1 MPGVATPGRRMRV
14 VVVDDSSVARQ
25 VIRRGLETNLPIDV
39 VGAAADGA
47 SGLSVVEGCRP
58 DGVVLDVEMPGM
70 DGVTAL
76 EEMRRRWP
84 KLASVIFTGSSK
96 ANAGM
101 EARAL
106 AAGAIGVVRKPPPLP
121 SQEHAMR
128 YVQEKVGEPL
138 LRMHRSSS
146 AAADA
151 APSAAAAPSV
161 PERARTSGFHAVVIG
176 ASTGGPDA
184 LEQVLRTFTPALA
197 VPVLVV
203 QHIGESL
210 GRSLLER
217 FTHICRVPV
226 VEGAE
231 GTPVTAGRVY
241 IAAPGK
247 HLEVRRT
254 PDGPVLRTT
263 MAAPEHFVRPA
274 VDVLF
279 RSAVTVWE
287 RHLLAV
293 VLTGMGEDG
302 AAGCRLIK
310 AAGGS
315 VLVQDRA
322 SSVVWGMPGAVY
334 NAGLADAVL
343 AIPQVGPAILTR
355 TASLALARPA
365 QPTGVTP

>member
-1 MPGVATPGRRMRV
+1 MMPAVAAPQRRMRI

-47 SGLSVVEGCRP
+47 SAMTVVEGCRP

-84 KLASVIFTGSSK
+84 KLTSVIFTGSSR
-96 ANAGM
+96 ATAAV
-101 EARAL
+101 EARAM

-128 YVQEKVGEPL
+128 YVQENIGEPL
-138 LRMHRSSS
+138 LRVHR
-146 AAADA
+146 AMGANRDVA
-151 APSAAAAPSV
+151 APVVQPA
-161 PERARTSGFHAVVIG
+161 PERTRITGFQAVVIG

-184 LEQVLRTFTPALA
+184 LEIVLRSFSPALS
-197 VPVLVV
+197 VPVIVV
-203 QHIGESL
+203 QHIGDSI
-210 GRSLLER
+210 GRSLLDR
-217 FTHICRVPV
+217 FSHACRVPV
-226 VEGAE
+226 VEAAD
-231 GTPVTAGRVY
+231 GTPVTPGRVY
-241 IAAPGK
+241 LASPGK
-247 HLEVRRT
+247 HIEVRRS
-254 PDGPVLRTT
+254 PDGPVLHTT
-263 MAAPEHFVRPA
+263 MAPPEHFVRPA

-279 RSAVTVWE
+279 RSACAVWE
-287 RHLLAV
+287 RQLLAV

-315 VLVQDRA
+315 VIVQDRA

-334 NAGLADAVL
+334 NAGLADGVL
-343 AIPQVGPAILTR
+343 PPAQIGPSILTR
-355 TASLALARPA
+355 TASLATARPA
-365 QPTGVTP
+365 QAPGVTP